1 MTVLFAMIGFSLA
14 MSISPGPVNMITL
27 SIGANSGMRS
37 ALPFVAGATIGFTLL
52 LYLIGMGLGESAMKN
67 SYFMVLI
74 NILGS
79 AFICYVGYKLATAD
93 GIVNIKKEKLPD
105 FKHGFLLQW
114 LNPKAWAACFAGV
127 ALFATPASNGSLYL
141 FVAIYFVVCFFGIGA
156 WAYFGDKALIFVNN
170 PLRMRYFNRIMG
182 SILILITLSMLFQQI
197 RAISVES

>member
-1 MTVLFAMIGFSLA
+1 MTVQIAMIGFSLA

-52 LYLIGMGLGESAMKN
+52 LFLIGMGLGESAMKN
-67 SYFMVLI
+67 TYFMVLI
-74 NILGS
+74 NIVGS

-93 GIVNIKKEKLPD
+93 GTLDIKNDKLPD

-114 LNPKAWAACFAGV
+114 LNPKAWAACFTGV
-127 ALFATPASNGSLYL
+127 ALFSTPSSNGSLYL
-141 FVAIYFVVCFFGIGA
+141 FVAIYCVVCFFGIGA

-182 SILILITLSMLFQQI
+182 GTLILITLFMLFQQI
-197 RAISVES
+197 RTINVAL